1 MSLDQTGEKSE
12 LYRYVY
18 AQRVEMFS
26 NIFVF
31 IIAEV
36 WSQGCVILFV
46 LTGECFVYERKQN
59 FAFCKNSSFICL
71 FVFSLNKD
79 IFFRSRFEYSKN
91 VLNTNFN
98 IRSRE
103 IHGNFAWSTFHQNS
117 GLLFLHLNFFPCKN
131 RFFRE

>member
-1 MSLDQTGEKSE
+1 
-12 LYRYVY
+12 
-18 AQRVEMFS
+18 MFS

-36 WSQGCVILFV
+36 WSQRLRDSF
-46 LTGECFVYERKQN
+46 CFDWRMSCMRTKTKLRFLQ
-59 FAFCKNSSFICL
+59 KLLSFICL
-71 FVFSLNKD
+71 FVFSVNKD

-103 IHGNFAWSTFHQNS
+103 IHGNFA
-117 GLLFLHLNFFPCKN
+117 
-131 RFFRE
+131 